1 GVMMLRYLKELD
13 AAQRLEDAIASI
25 IAEGKDVTYDMKAD
39 RNDPTSVGTSEV
51 ADAIIQQLKAGA
63 PA

>member
-1 GVMMLRYLKELD
+1 MPSP
-13 AAQRLEDAIASI
+13 AI

-39 RNDPTSVGTSEV
+39 RNDPTSVGTSQV
-51 ADAIIQQLKAGA
+51 ADAIIQRMQAGA